1 MEIRTRRVCPG
12 IGRRSGGLPW
22 QPAVEGMGGE
32 GEGRRREGG
41 GWEEERWQT
50 QNYLAARLL
59 ASLVCAPL
67 HMFYAYET
75 RNVINRLAAAANSH
89 CGKITGKPT
98 QNVVLMSCKST
109 SEAEFRLFRVQ
120 LFFSYS
126 MSQTFG
132 HFLVISHLQTLIYFT
147 FLS

>member
-1 MEIRTRRVCPG
+1 
-12 IGRRSGGLPW
+12 
-22 QPAVEGMGGE
+22 MGGCHGNRRWRGWE
-32 GEGRRREGG
+32 ERGRGGG
-41 GWEEERWQT
+41 GWEEERWQA

-89 CGKITGKPT
+89 CGKITGKPA

-132 HFLVISHLQTLIYFT
+132 HFLVISLLQTLIYFT